1 MSDWQKS
8 TWREFLRS
16 RAGMVLL
23 AFIAVAG
30 FLLAYEHRAHIF
42 NGNGVLIALLAVCIG
57 MHLFMHHGHGGHGGN
72 DDSRRND
79 DDDDGGRGR

>member
-1 MSDWQKS
+1 MSDRQNS
-8 TWREFLRS
+8 SWRDFLKS

-23 AFIAVAG
+23 AFIGIAG

-42 NGNGVLIALLAVCIG
+42 SGNGVLIALLAVCIG

-72 DDSRRND
+72 DISRRHD
-79 DDDDGGRGR
+79 DDEDGGSGR